1 MPKFS
6 LPKEVQVPE
15 GIESG
20 DKFQVMATLVL
31 GENGSVELVEVDGN
45 EIEGYEQGKTKKGK
59 EGPAEKDDVF
69 VSQMMGQ
76 MKGM

>member
-20 DKFQVMATLVL
+20 DMFQVMATIVL
-31 GENGSVELVEVDGN
+31 GEDGSAELVEVDGN
-45 EIEGYEQGKTKKGK
+45 EIEGYENGGKTKKNAKNPEK
-59 EGPAEKDDVF
+59 EDVF